1 MNRITRLI
9 FQTIIVANEPKAGA
23 GGLIRQPR
31 KSKIKGP
38 KRLVKDGPLKDKHK
52 KDIIMDEEEIEE
64 ADTEL
69 LDGSSFSIPTNN
81 KSVISCCFFVY

>member
-1 MNRITRLI
+1 
-9 FQTIIVANEPKAGA
+9 
-23 GGLIRQPR
+23 
-31 KSKIKGP
+31 
-38 KRLVKDGPLKDKHK
+38 LVKDGPLKDKHK